1 MYKDVLQ
8 KINELQYKGVLN
20 KQRSI
25 NKLFPPFYDRVK
37 AVANNGGV
45 RLKGVEPSRWHFKI
59 TSGTE
64 NDKEYDAYIRFK
76 NMPEVLNRL
85 AKNRKLWNKART
97 GVDYRKL
104 GVELLYQP
112 EVELL
117 CSCPAFQY
125 WGPAYIL
132 TKRDAKYTEPENR
145 PPVVRNPKQYGAVCK
160 HLQLLLDVF
169 PMYSGT
175 MASFLKKY
183 YGEAIQQA
191 EDEAQAEFDQY
202 QAAGQALS
210 TRADALKRGVPPED
224 EEAELKQEEEE
235 VSPEVEDEVEQS
247 EEERETPDEEAPEED
262 EELADEIE
270 KSEEEREED

>member
-1 MYKDVLQ
+1 M
-8 KINELQYKGVLN
+8 
-20 KQRSI
+20 
-25 NKLFPPFYDRVK
+25 
-37 AVANNGGV
+37 
-45 RLKGVEPSRWHFKI
+45 
-59 TSGTE
+59 
-64 NDKEYDAYIRFK
+64 
-76 NMPEVLNRL
+76 
-85 AKNRKLWNKART
+85 
-97 GVDYRKL
+97 
-104 GVELLYQP
+104 
-112 EVELL
+112 
-117 CSCPAFQY
+117 
-125 WGPAYIL
+125 
-132 TKRDAKYTEPENR
+132 
-145 PPVVRNPKQYGAVCK
+145 
-160 HLQLLLDVF
+160 
-169 PMYSGT
+169 
-175 MASFLKKY
+175 KKY